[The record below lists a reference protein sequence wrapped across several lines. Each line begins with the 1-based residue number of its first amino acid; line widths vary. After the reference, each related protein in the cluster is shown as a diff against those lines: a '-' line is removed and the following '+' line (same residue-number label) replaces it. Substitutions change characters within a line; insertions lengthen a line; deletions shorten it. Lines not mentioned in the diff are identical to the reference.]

1 MYKVVAPCVLA
12 KDQQGYVL
20 HKYEGQH
27 VEWLSDDQEKHFLAE
42 GLVEKVGKSSEPEGV
57 GDPDA
62 DPAGP
67 PAKVALKEDWV
78 AYVVAKTA
86 ATEKPVSAEEADQ
99 MNKSDLIELY
109 GG

>member
-1 MYKVVAPCVLA
+1 VYKVVAPCVLA

-42 GLVEKVGKSSEPEGV
+42 GLVEKVGNAPSEPEGG

-62 DPAGP
+62 EPGGP
-67 PAKVALKEDWV
+67 PAKVAPKPDWV
-78 AYVVAKTA
+78 KYAISKGADPVEAE
-86 ATEKPVSAEEADQ
+86 ATNKP
-99 MNKSDLIELY
+99 DLIELY